1 MIDACWRA
9 SSPPAS
15 SSTDADAPVRMPQKI
30 VTGRAGLWTPRDDSM
45 PMTSDAASAP
55 LTKKSATSTI
65 TTSDVRPDRANCSS
79 VVKSPISGAWATAV
93 EMSAAPLS
101 WRSIAA
107 PPRIAN
113 QTKLTPLGIS
123 STPSTNS
130 PTVRPREMR
139 AMNVPTKGA
148 QEIHHAQ

>member
-1 MIDACWRA
+1 MQSAMNRLSAFVRRRRKLVAIGWLVLLLLSIPFASRQTENLTGGGFEAPGSGSAEVDKAVKRFQGA
-9 SSPPAS
+9 SSES
-15 SSTDADAPVRMPQKI
+15 LGVLLQSK
-30 VTGRAGLWTPRDDSM
+30 GG
-45 PMTSDAASAP
+45 DAAA
-55 LTKKSATSTI
+55 
-65 TTSDVRPDRANCSS
+65 
-79 VVKSPISGAWATAV
+79 
-93 EMSAAPLS
+93 MSAAPLS

-107 PPRIAN
+107 PPSTAN

-130 PTVRPREMR
+130 PIVRPLEMR